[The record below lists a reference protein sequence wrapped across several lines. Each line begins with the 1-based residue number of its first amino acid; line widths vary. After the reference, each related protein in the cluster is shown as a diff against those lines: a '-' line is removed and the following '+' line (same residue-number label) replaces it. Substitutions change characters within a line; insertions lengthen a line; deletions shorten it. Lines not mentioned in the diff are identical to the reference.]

1 MTKKHYLP
9 AFIWLLVVTALSVTP
24 GMQLP
29 KFELISTDK
38 LGHLA
43 AYGVLSALLLWAYN
57 RSTGLRPGWKTGLA
71 VFAFSACYGI
81 LMEFVQGT
89 FIPGRFYEVDD
100 MIANATGA
108 ALAWA
113 GYSFSRKR
121 RKNTP

>member
-1 MTKKHYLP
+1 MTKKYYLP
-9 AFIWLLVVTALSVTP
+9 AFLWLLVVTGLSVTP

-29 KFELISTDK
+29 KFELLSTDK

-43 AYGVLSALLLWAYN
+43 AYALLTWLLLWAYN
-57 RSTGLRPGWKTGLA
+57 RSTGLRPGWKTGL
-71 VFAFSACYGI
+71 VMFTFSTCYGI

-108 ALAWA
+108 ALAW
-113 GYSFSRKR
+113 GIFSFSLK
-121 RKNTP
+121 KSAV